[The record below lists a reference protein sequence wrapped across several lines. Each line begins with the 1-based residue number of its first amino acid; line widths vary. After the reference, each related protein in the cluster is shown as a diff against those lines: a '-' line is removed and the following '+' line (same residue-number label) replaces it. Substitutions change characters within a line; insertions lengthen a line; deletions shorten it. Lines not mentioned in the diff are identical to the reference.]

1 VSNRT
6 SIADATSAGPTVSEN
21 SHPNVSGVQEDLAG
35 SDFAV
40 YKARSSA
47 LAEQYE
53 RSVDVLLTKLEQKGR
68 SAAESPRSPL
78 HPSRPGTGTSAT
90 GGVGRSGNTSTAV
103 LATPLPE
110 KRKRA
115 IRARVAGLLKQVA
128 QAEMEYIAEFGFEA
142 FEREVGFFE
151 DNLPLKRR

>member
-1 VSNRT
+1 V
-6 SIADATSAGPTVSEN
+6 
-21 SHPNVSGVQEDLAG
+21 HVQEDLAG

-53 RSVDVLLTKLEQKGR
+53 RSVEALLGKLEQKGR
-68 SAAESPRSPL
+68 VNTEPRSPL
-78 HPSRPGTGTSAT
+78 HSRPGTAASTASAS
-90 GGVGRSGNTSTAV
+90 RSGNTHTAV
-103 LATPLPE
+103 LSTPLPE